1 MKKIL
6 LILLLFNIPLSAQ
19 FVKLGELKGI
29 FMATSAGARIPVG
42 SFSDSHN
49 LGPGVDLS
57 ISYTDNIILPIFI
70 YSRLGYQH
78 YPGKQSYYLE
88 TDLSSISTNLIKID
102 AGLRYFF
109 PPVIN
114 QGIILMP
121 IIEAG
126 GALGY
131 SITQSQFK
139 ESAEKANLNE
149 TDLMIGFHAGGGFSM
164 FLLDVTAEY
173 NYFYEHQFLS
183 FNLSIRIPIFA
194 TAN

>member
-1 MKKIL
+1 MKKVL
-6 LILLLFNIPLSAQ
+6 LIFLLLNIPLSAQ
-19 FVKLGELKGI
+19 FVKLGDLKGI
-29 FMATSAGARIPVG
+29 FMATSAGARIPMG
-42 SFSDSHN
+42 TFANSHN
-49 LGPGVDLS
+49 LGPGVDISL
-57 ISYTDNIILPIFI
+57 SYTDNIILPIFI

-88 TDLSSISTNLIKID
+88 TDLSSISTNLIKVD
-102 AGLRYFF
+102 AGIRYFF

-126 GALGY
+126 GSLGY

-139 ESAEKANLNE
+139 ELTEKSNIDDSKWML
-149 TDLMIGFHAGGGFSM
+149 GFHAGGGFSM